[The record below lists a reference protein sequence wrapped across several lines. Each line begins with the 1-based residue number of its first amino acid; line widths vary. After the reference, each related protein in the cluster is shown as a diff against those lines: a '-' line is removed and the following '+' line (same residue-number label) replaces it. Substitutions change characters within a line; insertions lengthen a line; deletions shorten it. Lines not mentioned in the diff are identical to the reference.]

1 MVDAK
6 FENLPKISIIV
17 PVYKAEPYLHRCVD
31 SILAQT
37 FTDWELIL
45 VDDGSPDQSGKI
57 CDEYAKKDQRVK
69 VIHKVNGGVSSA
81 RQKGLD
87 EARGEYT
94 IHADPDDWA
103 EPNMLEELY
112 NEASK
117 KEADMVMCDFICEYK
132 SGGVICKQEIKSSHA
147 DDILKKMFAQ
157 QLHGSCWNKL
167 IRRECYYKYNIRFPK
182 NIIRWEDL
190 YVVCSLLMHPIRV
203 AYLPKAFYHY
213 DLIINN
219 NSIVRKVTKQGLDSQ
234 IQFIEH
240 FKQIGCS
247 LDLLYPSMRAT
258 KELAF
263 YSNILEKEQIIS
275 LFSEINDRYIN
286 EPKDLLDFVPK
297 GLTALIQGKHRI
309 SSFYK
314 IMYSL
319 WLFKKKYL

>member
-1 MVDAK
+1 M
-6 FENLPKISIIV
+6 IS
-17 PVYKAEPYLHRCVD
+17 
-31 SILAQT
+31 
-37 FTDWELIL
+37 F
-45 VDDGSPDQSGKI
+45 
-57 CDEYAKKDQRVK
+57 
-69 VIHKVNGGVSSA
+69 VNTN
-81 RQKGLD
+81 R
-87 EARGEYT
+87 
-94 IHADPDDWA
+94 
-103 EPNMLEELY
+103 
-112 NEASK
+112 
-117 KEADMVMCDFICEYK
+117 
-132 SGGVICKQEIKSSHA
+132 GGVICKQEIKSSHA

-157 QLHGSCWNKL
+157 QLHGSCCNKL

-319 WLFKKKYL
+319 WLF

>member
-157 QLHGSCWNKL
+157 QLHGSCCNKL

>member
-132 SGGVICKQEIKSSHA
+132 SGGVICKQEIKYSHA

-167 IRRECYYKYNIRFPK
+167 IRRECYDKYNIRFPK

-319 WLFKKKYL
+319 WFFKKKYL

>member
-167 IRRECYYKYNIRFPK
+167 IRRECYDKYNIRFPK

-319 WLFKKKYL
+319 WFFKKKYL

>member
-1 MVDAK
+1 M
-6 FENLPKISIIV
+6 IS
-17 PVYKAEPYLHRCVD
+17 
-31 SILAQT
+31 
-37 FTDWELIL
+37 F
-45 VDDGSPDQSGKI
+45 
-57 CDEYAKKDQRVK
+57 
-69 VIHKVNGGVSSA
+69 VNTN
-81 RQKGLD
+81 R
-87 EARGEYT
+87 
-94 IHADPDDWA
+94 
-103 EPNMLEELY
+103 
-112 NEASK
+112 
-117 KEADMVMCDFICEYK
+117 
-132 SGGVICKQEIKSSHA
+132 GGVICKQEIKSSHA
-147 DDILKKMFAQ
+147 DDIKKKMFAQ

-167 IRRECYYKYNIRFPK
+167 IRRECYDKYNIRFPK

>member
-1 MVDAK
+1 
-6 FENLPKISIIV
+6 
-17 PVYKAEPYLHRCVD
+17 
-31 SILAQT
+31 
-37 FTDWELIL
+37 
-45 VDDGSPDQSGKI
+45 
-57 CDEYAKKDQRVK
+57 
-69 VIHKVNGGVSSA
+69 
-81 RQKGLD
+81 
-87 EARGEYT
+87 
-94 IHADPDDWA
+94 
-103 EPNMLEELY
+103 
-112 NEASK
+112 
-117 KEADMVMCDFICEYK
+117 MVMCDFICEYK

-167 IRRECYYKYNIRFPK
+167 IRRECYYKYNIQFPK

-297 GLTALIQGKHRI
+297 GLTALIQGKHKI

-319 WLFKKKYL
+319 WLLKKKYL

>member
-157 QLHGSCWNKL
+157 QLHGSCCNKL

-319 WLFKKKYL
+319 WLF

>member
-37 FTDWELIL
+37 FTEWELIL

-132 SGGVICKQEIKSSHA
+132 SGG
-147 DDILKKMFAQ
+147 
-157 QLHGSCWNKL
+157 
-167 IRRECYYKYNIRFPK
+167 
-182 NIIRWEDL
+182 
-190 YVVCSLLMHPIRV
+190 
-203 AYLPKAFYHY
+203 
-213 DLIINN
+213 
-219 NSIVRKVTKQGLDSQ
+219 
-234 IQFIEH
+234 
-240 FKQIGCS
+240 
-247 LDLLYPSMRAT
+247 
-258 KELAF
+258 
-263 YSNILEKEQIIS
+263 
-275 LFSEINDRYIN
+275 
-286 EPKDLLDFVPK
+286 
-297 GLTALIQGKHRI
+297 
-309 SSFYK
+309 
-314 IMYSL
+314 
-319 WLFKKKYL
+319 

>member
-147 DDILKKMFAQ
+147 DDIKKKMFAQ

-167 IRRECYYKYNIRFPK
+167 IRRECYDKYNIRFPK

>member
-6 FENLPKISIIV
+6 FEILPKISIIV

-69 VIHKVNGGVSSA
+69 VIHQVNGGVSSA

-94 IHADPDDWA
+94 IHADPDDWV

-157 QLHGSCWNKL
+157 QLHGSCCNKL
-167 IRRECYYKYNIRFPK
+167 IRRECYDKYNIRFPK

>member
-157 QLHGSCWNKL
+157 QLHGSCCNKL

-319 WLFKKKYL
+319 WLFLKKYL

>member
-157 QLHGSCWNKL
+157 QLHGSCCNKL
-167 IRRECYYKYNIRFPK
+167 IRRECYDKYNIRFPK

>member
-103 EPNMLEELY
+103 EPNMLEKLY

-167 IRRECYYKYNIRFPK
+167 IRRECYNKYNIRFPK

>member
-37 FTDWELIL
+37 FTEWELIL

-167 IRRECYYKYNIRFPK
+167 IRRECYDKYNIRFPK